1 MSFSLT
7 RPAAGFALLAVLAT
21 GCSAAAAGYHAA
33 AGSAAS
39 SSSSSAVKTATI
51 NGATVLTNAKGLTL
65 YSFAPD
71 TMTTSNCNGTCAQ
84 LWPPVHGPVT
94 SGPGVTGRLGTIT
107 RADGAIQ
114 ATYNGHP
121 LYTYVADTAPGQA
134 KGNGLNASGG
144 VWHEVTTSGAAAPAS
159 TTGGGGYGY

>member
-1 MSFSLT
+1 VEL
-7 RPAAGFALLAVLAT
+7 ALLAALAA

-33 AGSAAS
+33 ARPG

-71 TMTTSNCNGTCAQ
+71 TGSTSNCNGTCAQ

-94 SGPGVTGRLGTIT
+94 AGPGVTGSLGTIR
-107 RADGAIQ
+107 RANGAIQ

-134 KGNGLNASGG
+134 TGNGLNVSGG
-144 VWHEVTTSGAAAPAS
+144 SG
-159 TTGGGGYGY
+159 TR

>member
-1 MSFSLT
+1 MEL
-7 RPAAGFALLAVLAT
+7 ALLAALAA

-33 AGSAAS
+33 ARPG

-71 TMTTSNCNGTCAQ
+71 TGSTSNCNGTCAQ

-94 SGPGVTGRLGTIT
+94 AGPGVTGSLGTIR
-107 RADGAIQ
+107 RANGAIQ

-134 KGNGLNASGG
+134 RGNNLNVNGGL
-144 VWHEVTTSGAAAPAS
+144 WHEVTVSG
-159 TTGGGGYGY
+159 

>member
-51 NGATVLTNAKGLTL
+51 NGATVLTNARGLTL
-65 YSFAPD
+65 YSFALD
-71 TMTTSNCNGTCAQ
+71 TMTASHCNGACAQ

-94 SGPGVTGRLGTIT
+94 AGAGVTGRLGTIQ
-107 RADGAIQ
+107 RSGGQLQ
-114 ATYNGHP
+114 ATYDGHP
-121 LYTYVADTAPGQA
+121 LYTYAGDSAPGQA
-134 KGNGLNASGG
+134 HGNNLNLNGGL
-144 VWHEVTTSGAAAPAS
+144 WHEVTM
-159 TTGGGGYGY
+159 TG